1 MFISSFKLNFSR
13 GVNEIY
19 EGLRKQHGSLR
30 KNHEESKL
38 NMKMYKEEYFQI
50 KKVNEDINKKYEKIM
65 SETKAKDK
73 FIQDIKTLLSNQGFN
88 DLTINVGNEMH
99 LAHKC
104 ILAARSEKLRK
115 LLEPVID
122 PADKKHQRKLE
133 VNNLQFTDVSE
144 SIMPIFMNYL
154 YTGSVDKKIT
164 HDNVGEVL
172 KLAEKFELDDL
183 KDMALNF
190 MEVQIDRSTV
200 IPILIQASHHEN
212 EKLKNRCIE
221 FIVREAPDLI
231 DSPQWKSVK
240 RDNPGAAL
248 EVYEARMKSM
258 GQEAMTARDHSQET
272 PTHNEVNGTKSPRK
286 SSMETRSLTK
296 SKDTV

>member
-1 MFISSFKLNFSR
+1 
-13 GVNEIY
+13 
-19 EGLRKQHGSLR
+19 
-30 KNHEESKL
+30 
-38 NMKMYKEEYFQI
+38 MYKDEYFQL
-50 KKVNEDINKKYEKIM
+50 KKLNDDMTKKYEKIV
-65 SETKAKDK
+65 SEAKGKDK
-73 FIQDIKTLLSNQGFN
+73 FIQDLKTLLKNQSFN

-104 ILAARSEKLRK
+104 ILAARSEKLKK

-164 HDNVGEVL
+164 QDNVGEVL

-183 KDMALNF
+183 KDLALNF

-258 GQEAMTARDHSQET
+258 GQDALSARDET
-272 PTHNEVNGTKSPRK
+272 PSHIEANGTKSPLK
-286 SSMETRSLTK
+286 SSMDNRSLSK
-296 SKDTV
+296 SKD

>member
-1 MFISSFKLNFSR
+1 
-13 GVNEIY
+13 
-19 EGLRKQHGSLR
+19 
-30 KNHEESKL
+30 
-38 NMKMYKEEYFQI
+38 MYKDEYFQL
-50 KKVNEDINKKYEKIM
+50 KKINEDITKKYERIVN
-65 SETKAKDK
+65 ETKPKDT
-73 FIQDIKTLLSNQGFN
+73 FIKDLKTLLTNQTFN

-154 YTGSVDKKIT
+154 YTGGVDKKIT
-164 HDNVGEVL
+164 HDNVGEIL
-172 KLAEKFELDDL
+172 KLAEKFELEEL
-183 KDMALNF
+183 KDLALNY
-190 MEVQIDRSTV
+190 MEVQIDRSTA
-200 IPILIQASHHEN
+200 IPILIQASHHDN
-212 EKLKNRCIE
+212 DKLKNKCIE
-221 FIVREAPDLI
+221 FIIREAPDLI

-258 GQEAMTARDHSQET
+258 NNHQPDSATARESNPKNHDNDQD
-272 PTHNEVNGTKSPRK
+272 GTKSPRK
-286 SSMETRSLTK
+286 TSVDNRSLTK
-296 SKDTV
+296 SRNKV